1 MVSSLL
7 IANRGEI
14 ACRIIRTAR
23 SLGIRTVAVFSDADA
38 DAPHVHQADQA
49 VWIGPSPARESYLD
63 GNRVIE
69 AARRTGAEAIHP
81 GYGFLSENA
90 DFADACA
97 AAGITFVGPPAS
109 AMRAMG
115 GKSTAKAIMADA
127 GVPIL
132 PGYHGD
138 GQDDALLSAEA
149 DRVGYPIML
158 KASAGGGGKGMRV
171 VRDAEAFPAALGG
184 ARREAVAAFG
194 DDRML
199 IERYLDHPRHVE
211 VQVFAD
217 SHGGCIHLFERDCSI
232 QRRHQKVAEEAPAPD
247 LPPAVREAMGAAAVA
262 AAKAIGYVGAGTV
275 EFLYAP
281 DSGEFFF
288 MEMNTRLQVEHP
300 VTEAVTGVDLVA
312 WQLRIAAGEAL
323 PCVQDDIRLDGHAV
337 EVRLY
342 AEDPDAGFLPST
354 GRLTHFS
361 MPEREVGIRVDS
373 GVDAGSVIS
382 VHYDPM
388 IAKII
393 AHGPDRATA
402 LRRLGR
408 ALEKTEVAG
417 PATNAAFL
425 RRIVTHPAFAAGAIE
440 TGFIE
445 KHTADLLPER
455 RLPGLPT
462 LGAAVAGVLADRAAK
477 AARQAGS
484 SADPWSPWG
493 DAGGWR
499 LNGEGEE
506 RIAFRSGEV
515 LLAVTLR
522 YLRDGCILLT
532 SDGIEARLAYRVD
545 DDGMLSLGIDGVW
558 RRVRVALDGLAVTVF
573 DSGEIQR
580 LSLVDPIADADRDA
594 VGGKLVAPMPG
605 RVVALHVAVGD
616 SVKKGV
622 ALIVIEAMK
631 MEHTIL
637 APADG
642 AVTGLPFGVGDQVE
656 EGAELVGFESGSPE
670 EDASA

>member
-63 GNRVIE
+63 GNRIIE
-69 AARRTGAEAIHP
+69 AARRTGVEAIHP

-90 DFADACA
+90 EFADACA

-232 QRRHQKVAEEAPAPD
+232 QRRHQKVVEEAPAPD

-323 PCVQDDIRLDGHAV
+323 PCAQDTIHLDGHAV

-361 MPEREVGIRVDS
+361 MPANEVGIRVDS
-373 GVDAGSVIS
+373 GVETGSVIS

-532 SDGIEARLAYRVD
+532 LEGSEARLAYRVD
-545 DDGMLSLGIDGVW
+545 DGGALSIGIDGVW
-558 RRVRVALDGLAVTVF
+558 RHVRVVLDGLAVTVF
-573 DSGEIQR
+573 DAGEVER
-580 LSLVDPIADADRDA
+580 LSVVDPIADADRDA

-605 RVVALHVAVGD
+605 RVVALHVAIGD
-616 SVKKGV
+616 AVKKGV
-622 ALIVIEAMK
+622 ALVVIEAMK
-631 MEHTIL
+631 MEHTIV

-642 AVTGLPFGVGDQVE
+642 AVTELPFGVGDQVE
-656 EGAELVGFESGSPE
+656 EGVELVGFESGSPE
-670 EDASA
+670 DDSA